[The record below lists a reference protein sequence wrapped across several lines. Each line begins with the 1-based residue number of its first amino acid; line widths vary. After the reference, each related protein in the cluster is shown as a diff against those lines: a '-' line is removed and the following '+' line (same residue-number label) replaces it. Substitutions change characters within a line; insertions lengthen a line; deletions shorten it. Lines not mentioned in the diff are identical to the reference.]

1 MIWEC
6 NPSQITRLESLSTSF
21 SMQTETNADKEG
33 VSPTETVG
41 LNEIDISLS
50 TTYRIE
56 TGTSDIKGMISAWKS
71 QIGKAAPLIIGS
83 EIFGPDKVQLQSVGI
98 SNVQMRANGFFT
110 AATLAFTFKEY
121 IEEPV
126 VASVSG
132 TRGSTAGG
140 AVSTGGTASTIDDPT
155 GGAGLLGVMGA
166 GSAAL
171 IGATAADKASKKT
184 VFIGKSPRDYE
195 NASYTKKGINR

>member
-6 NPSQITRLESLSTSF
+6 SPSQITRLESLSTSF

-41 LNEIDISLS
+41 LNEIEISLS

-56 TGTSDIKGMISAWKS
+56 TGTADIKGMISVWKS

-83 EIFGPDKVQLQSVGI
+83 EIFGPDKVQLQSVGV

-126 VASVSG
+126 IASVSG
-132 TRGSTAGG
+132 TRGSAADGP
-140 AVSTGGTASTIDDPT
+140 A
-155 GGAGLLGVMGA
+155 GGAGLSGVVGV

-171 IGATAADKASKKT
+171 IGATAADKVSKKT
-184 VFIGKSPRDYE
+184 VVIANQRL
-195 NASYTKKGINR
+195 